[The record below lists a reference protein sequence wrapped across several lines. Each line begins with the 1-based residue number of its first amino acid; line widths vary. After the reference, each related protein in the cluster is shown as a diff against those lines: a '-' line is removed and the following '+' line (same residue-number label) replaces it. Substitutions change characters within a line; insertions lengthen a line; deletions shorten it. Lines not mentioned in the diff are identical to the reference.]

1 MSAKNLTGHKRILQD
16 HVVSLFNCVQDWK
29 LCTSD
34 CYSTVRSICLVKQK
48 SIYDQDQNVT
58 EEALSKKDFFN
69 LESLSSELLQKLKK
83 LEVVA
88 EKMRQIPR
96 KLENLRKSSYREQS
110 CDENFHSELSKLSM
124 ISDRRPCFLPSF
136 GTKAA
141 KSRFKTSKC
150 CSKKTLMFLSSMN
163 MFSRM
168 LIFLNMKY
176 EC

>member
-124 ISDRRPCFLPSF
+124 IWFL
-136 GTKAA
+136 
-141 KSRFKTSKC
+141 
-150 CSKKTLMFLSSMN
+150 
-163 MFSRM
+163 
-168 LIFLNMKY
+168 
-176 EC
+176 